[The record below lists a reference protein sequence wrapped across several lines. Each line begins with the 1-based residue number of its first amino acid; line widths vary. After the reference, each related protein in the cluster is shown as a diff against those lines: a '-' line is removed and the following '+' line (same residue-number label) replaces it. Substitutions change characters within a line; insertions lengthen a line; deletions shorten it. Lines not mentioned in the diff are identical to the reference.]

1 MARLAHTLSILT
13 ERKIGSGWLRS
24 MIEVRDEELVELIAA
39 ALQRSGPDGN
49 PERVSAEFAA
59 IRAAAVVRALRR
71 ASITTMREHARR
83 RGDQA
88 AATSSP
94 ARAGPS
100 AIPKTDGGCQILPMK
115 RRTHAASR

>member
-1 MARLAHTLSILT
+1 
-13 ERKIGSGWLRS
+13 
-24 MIEVRDEELVELIAA
+24 MIEVRDEELVDLIAA

-71 ASITTMREHARR
+71 ASITTIREHARR
-83 RGDQA
+83 RGDHA

-94 ARAGPS
+94 PRAGPS
-100 AIPKTDGGCQILPMK
+100 TIPKTEGGCQILPMK